1 MSNTLNNKRIA
12 KNTLL
17 LFFRMFLTLGVS
29 LYTSRVVLK
38 SLGVVDYGIYSVVG
52 GVVIMFSFLNTSMA
66 SATQRFLT
74 FELGKNDFEQL
85 KKVFSMSLNI
95 HVIIAI
101 TILILAETIGL
112 WFLNSKLNIPLERM
126 NAANW
131 VYQFSILSF
140 VVTVFSVP
148 YNAVIIAHER
158 MNVFAYV
165 SVIEVTLKLL
175 IVFSLVWFGYDKLK
189 MYAILIF
196 IVSIVIFSIYRIYCK
211 RNYLETKYRFIWDRT
226 LYNILLNYAG
236 WNLFGNIAGIA
247 MGQGVNILLNIFFGP
262 VINAARGIAFQVNGA
277 INGFVSNFQIALNPQ
292 IVKSYATNDKKYMHQ
307 LIFQGSKYSFFLL
320 LILAMPILLETE
332 LILGWWLNTVPEYT
346 VLFCRLVIINTLIDA
361 ISGPLMTAA
370 QATGKIKKY
379 QAVVGGL
386 LLLILP
392 LSYMFLKMGFDPQIT
407 LYVSITISTIALY
420 ARLWMLRFLIN
431 ISIKK
436 FFKEV
441 IIIIIIVAFFSVI
454 LPLGLKLKLKE
465 GFNSFLIIGITS
477 VFSTCISIYFIGL
490 TKQEIQFLKTRKIA
504 LKTKHVINKYFN
516 K

>member
-247 MGQGVNILLNIFFGP
+247 MGQ
-262 VINAARGIAFQVNGA
+262 VNGA